1 MLRVNQV
8 CHGVC
13 RCVKKM
19 IVALCQ
25 AWSESQWAVLM
36 RYLTMST
43 NVRRYQTHH
52 RWQLFFRE
60 DSAQVH
66 CVCNTIQLSEN
77 VIFAFPRFARYRYH
91 ATSSYLRW
99 RSKSVFW
106 LPTLSLRWF
115 SHFPV
120 LRGTGTTPPQVI
132 WGGVVKAS
140 FDCLLYRWH
149 FCQKMSKSILSC
161 PSYSKPNVGQTHDVN
176 RNHKVFLDNFP
187 TLSKLND
194 FLQFR

>member
-1 MLRVNQV
+1 MLHSQKYHLVTAEPSFTVITIDWVLSVTHMLRVNQV
-8 CHGVC
+8 CHGVS

-19 IVALCQ
+19 RVALCQ

-106 LPTLSLRWF
+106 LPTLSLTF
-115 SHFPV
+115 LPKN
-120 LRGTGTTPPQVI
+120 
-132 WGGVVKAS
+132 VKIHS
-140 FDCLLYRWH
+140 LV
-149 FCQKMSKSILSC
+149 S
-161 PSYSKPNVGQTHDVN
+161 SYSKPNVGQTHDVN

-194 FLQFR
+194 FVQFR

>member
-1 MLRVNQV
+1 MLCINQV
-8 CHGVC
+8 CHGVSHY
-13 RCVKKM
+13 VKGGSCSSSS
-19 IVALCQ
+19 L
-25 AWSESQWAVLM
+25 WSKSQWTVLM
-36 RYLTMST
+36 GYLTIST
-43 NVRRYQTHH
+43 NVRRYRTHH
-52 RWQLFFRE
+52 KWQFFSFRKI
-60 DSAQVH
+60 AHRCIV
-66 CVCNTIQLSEN
+66 CVIQSN
-77 VIFAFPRFARYRYH
+77 WV
-91 ATSSYLRW
+91 
-99 RSKSVFW
+99 KM
-106 LPTLSLRWF
+106 WF